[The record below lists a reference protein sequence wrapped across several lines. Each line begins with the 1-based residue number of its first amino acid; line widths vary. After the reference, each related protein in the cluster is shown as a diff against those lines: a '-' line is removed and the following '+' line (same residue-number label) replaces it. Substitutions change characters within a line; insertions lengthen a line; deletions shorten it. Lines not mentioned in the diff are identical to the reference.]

1 MFYLTW
7 KSQLDVLSDKELR
20 RFVNNLI
27 LWHSGEEIELKT
39 KSDLLVWNGILPA
52 LEVNEVKWNSRA
64 ESSKENGKQGGRPP
78 KSHKTQQVIDEP
90 KKPVNSKELNVDSK
104 LETVDGKEL
113 NVDSKLETVDGG
125 QSNTDRKLGN
135 VIDIGNTGMSQGSYF
150 RNKIEKLTNEIL
162 ETYPQYSFLLD
173 MANPTGIKELKNHI
187 DDKKELDKI
196 SSILKVLAESNKIY
210 KGSY

>member
-1 MFYLTW
+1 MRKSFMFYLTW

-104 LETVDGKEL
+104 LETVDG
-113 NVDSKLETVDGG
+113 G
-125 QSNTDRKLGN
+125 QSNADRKLGN

>member
-104 LETVDGKEL
+104 LETVDG
-113 NVDSKLETVDGG
+113 G
-125 QSNTDRKLGN
+125 QSNADRKLGN

>member
-27 LWHSGEEIELKT
+27 SWHSGEEIELKT

-52 LEVNEVKWNSRA
+52 LEVNEEKWNSRA
-64 ESSKENGKQGGRPP
+64 ESSRENGKQGGRPP
-78 KSHKTQQVIDEP
+78 KAQQVMNEP
-90 KKPVNSKELNVDSK
+90 IKPVNSKELNVDSK

-113 NVDSKLETVDGG
+113 NVDSKLETVNGE
-125 QSNTDRKLGN
+125 QSNVDSKLGN
-135 VIDIGNTGMSQGSYF
+135 DSDLGNTGKSQGSYF
-150 RNKIEKLTNEIL
+150 RNKIEKLENEIL
-162 ETYPQYSFLLD
+162 ETYPQYPFLIN
-173 MANPTGIKELKNHI
+173 MANPTGIKELDNVI

-196 SSILKVLAESNKIY
+196 SGILKVLAESNKIY